1 MQMSP
6 IHWIPSAPAFTALLN
21 ALASQYDAVYIVGGQ
36 VRDLLLGR
44 RDDPND
50 LDVVVPDQA
59 VTAAR
64 RTADRLGWA
73 CYALDTD
80 RDMARLIF
88 TAAGKPLVCDIAAMR
103 GDQLD
108 NDLRERDFTVN
119 AMALRW
125 QHGSASGLVDPTGG
139 QQDLAARRLRTASA
153 WSLAADPV
161 RMLRAVRLATQFGFT
176 IDEATDLQL
185 RTIPDSIRLISPERV
200 RDELWKIF
208 AGTDPDRSLQLLR
221 HYRLLQR
228 VLPEV
233 ADLAGV
239 EQSPPHDVDVYEH
252 TLRTL
257 HRAVQLRDWV
267 SGHSPLVDTLD
278 TASTAIAAALTPY
291 LPSLRRHLLE
301 PIAAERRPI
310 DWLPWCALWHDVGK
324 PPTRTQEILADGSR
338 RYRFFGHEEAGAQLA
353 TRRLDLLKF
362 SRPEIA
368 LLQTVVHSHMRPH
381 LLHSAFPNEPV
392 SRRACYRFFHSC
404 SGGSLTQLT
413 GLPAAISTLLLAL
426 ADYQAIYP
434 DSPPPAWSAYV
445 RHITDLVA
453 YGLATDGLAQVRTP
467 LVDGHLLMHHFQLPP
482 GRQVGTLLE
491 QLREA
496 QAAGEITTREEG
508 LTLAQ
513 TLLDRSH

>member
-6 IHWIPSAPAFTALLN
+6 IRWTPSAPAFTALLN
-21 ALASQYDAVYIVGGQ
+21 ALASQYDAVYIVGGL

-44 RDDPND
+44 HDDPND

-73 CYALDTD
+73 CYPLDPD
-80 RDMARLIF
+80 RDVARLIF
-88 TAAGKPLVCDIAAMR
+88 AAAGKPLVCDIAAMR
-103 GDQLD
+103 GGQLD
-108 NDLRERDFTVN
+108 SDLHERDFTVN

-161 RMLRAVRLATQFGFT
+161 RMLRAVRLATQLEFT
-176 IDEATDLQL
+176 IDEPTDLQL
-185 RTIPDSIRLISPERV
+185 RSIPDSIRLISPERV
-200 RDELWKIF
+200 RDELWKML
-208 AGTDPDRSLQLLR
+208 AVTDPDRSLQLLR

-233 ADLAGV
+233 AELAGV
-239 EQSPPHDVDVYEH
+239 EQSPPHDADVYEH

-257 HRAVQLRDWV
+257 RRAVQLRNWV
-267 SGHSPLVDTLD
+267 SGHNALD
-278 TASTAIAAALTPY
+278 LDAAGAAIAAALTPY

-310 DWLPWCALWHDVGK
+310 DWLVWCALWHDVGK
-324 PPTRTQEILADGSR
+324 PPTRTQELLPDGSR

-353 TRRLDLLKF
+353 TYRLDLLKF

-368 LLQTVVHSHMRPH
+368 LVQTVVHGHMRPH
-381 LLHSAFPNEPV
+381 LLHNAFPNEPV

-404 SGGSLTQLT
+404 GGGSPTQLT

-426 ADYQAIYP
+426 ADYQAIYTA
-434 DSPPPAWSAYV
+434 SPPPAWTAYV
-445 RHITDLVA
+445 SHIADLVA
-453 YGLATDGLAQVRTP
+453 YGLATDGLAQVRSP

-513 TLLDRSH
+513 TLLDRSR